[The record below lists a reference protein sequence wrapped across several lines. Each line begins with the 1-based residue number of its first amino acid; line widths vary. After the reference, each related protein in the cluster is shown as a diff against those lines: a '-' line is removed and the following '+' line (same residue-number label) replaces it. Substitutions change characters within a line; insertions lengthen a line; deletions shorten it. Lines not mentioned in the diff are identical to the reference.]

1 MVVLNGSLSRL
12 CLYSSKLSKPL
23 VLNGGNAGIGA
34 RFFATRSYRNVG
46 QAIKRPGLQEVL
58 GRPTTETPFTV
69 GKLAVAGGAA
79 LGLSALCYY
88 GLGLSSEAGAIEH
101 AALWPQYV
109 RDRVHRTYQYLGGG
123 LVLTAASTL
132 MMARSPAIMNLVTR
146 NSFLVTDLNGI
157 SLYFMTILQSI
168 LGTIAA
174 VIGTGTLCQS
184 IPYEANK
191 FGAKQL
197 AWILHCGTLGAVI
210 APLTF
215 LGGPLLVRAACY
227 TAGVVGGAYLCLKSW
242 PKKYV
247 CHILGMSAVAM
258 CAPNEK
264 FLKMGGILGVG
275 LGVVFVSSIGTLFL
289 PPTSMLGASLYSIVT
304 YGGLVLFSGFLLY
317 DTQRVIKLAEVYPQ
331 LAIRPYDPINA
342 QMGIYLDTINIFMR
356 IAILLAGGGGS
367 RRR

>member
-1 MVVLNGSLSRL
+1 MAELSGCLSRL
-12 CLYSSKLSKPL
+12 CFYSSRLSKPL

-58 GRPTTETPFTV
+58 GRPTTETPFNL

-123 LVLTAASTL
+123 LVLTAASTV

-146 NSFLVTDLNGI
+146 NSFLSV
-157 SLYFMTILQSI
+157 

-197 AWILHCGTLGAVI
+197 AWMLHCGTLGAVI

-227 TAGVVGGAYLCLKSW
+227 TAGVVGG
-242 PKKYV
+242 
-247 CHILGMSAVAM
+247 MSAIAM

-264 FLKMGGILGVG
+264 FLKMGGVLGIG
-275 LGVVFVSSIGTLFL
+275 LGVVFVSSIGTMFL

-331 LAIRPYDPINA
+331 LALRPYDPINA

-356 IAILLAGGGGS
+356 IALILAGGGGN